1 MEPSI
6 SDVGAMSS
14 LCVFRHHVSSIVID
28 AMKAPHFEI
37 STQALRNYSSYDIK
51 LAVDLHTP
59 SQGNFIH
66 SGHLRFAV
74 KVEILQPFQGLWT
87 TTLKYM
93 QQILHITLKK
103 KWADRSCQYLWMFFQ
118 KRWCVFFPALIPG
131 RRREGGH
138 HDHGIQFPP
147 HVLDSSSASRHQV
160 EVKDGFVLFVLLKHL
175 SKTTLSLA
183 NYNPFFYPFI
193 SFDREAIPPR
203 TWDCLTFLWRLQ

>member
-118 KRWCVFFPALIPG
+118 KRWCVFFQLWYRA
-131 RRREGGH
+131 GGEKVVTT
-138 HDHGIQFPP
+138 ITESNF
-147 HVLDSSSASRHQV
+147 RHMYWTPRQ
-160 EVKDGFVLFVLLKHL
+160 HL
-175 SKTTLSLA
+175 AT
-183 NYNPFFYPFI
+183 
-193 SFDREAIPPR
+193 R
-203 TWDCLTFLWRLQ
+203 WR